1 MKKEPKP
8 KKCAICPCD
17 FIPRNIGQKVCSFV
31 CSIKYATIKQA
42 QKEKKAGLDQM
53 KTLSDYLKTA
63 QKIFNTF
70 IRMRDAND
78 PCISCQK
85 SLRNGNVDAG
95 HFYPTTKSFLRFN
108 EDNVHAQCSRPCNKD
123 LHANLHEYRVYLIK
137 KIGLER
143 VEWLDNNRNEKSN
156 YTIDSLKELI
166 KEYRLK
172 IKLLKIDKSIDY

>member
-8 KKCAICPCD
+8 KKCAICPSE
-17 FIPRNIGQKVCSFV
+17 FMPRNSLQKVCSFA
-31 CSIKYATIKQA
+31 CSVKYAKIA
-42 QKEKKAGLDQM
+42 EAKKAKKKGLDEL

-70 IRMRDAND
+70 IRLRDANE

-85 SLRNGNVDAG
+85 PLRKGNTDAG

-108 EDNVHAQCSRPCNKD
+108 EDNVNAQCSRPCNKD
-123 LHANLHEYRVYLIK
+123 MHGNLHEYRINLIK
-137 KIGLER
+137 KIGLEK
-143 VEWLDNNRNEKSN
+143 VEWLDNNRIQKSN

-166 KEYRLK
+166 KKYRLK
-172 IKLLKIDKSIDY
+172 IKLLKNS